1 MKPVILEKFIEGMKC
16 DVYPVTII
24 KFLLNKR
31 RILNYVSRVSDKN
44 FSVRKPKF
52 TIDYTDCQQCKDKES
67 MGVLCR
73 QHTSIHRILSGDNV
87 LYDIDTYTFFY
98 KNEIFRMVDDKLII
112 VYCPHPKLI
121 TGKLTD
127 SKVRKVN
134 TLTIDDPKLQDTVVG
149 EMKYN
154 NILKFSSSDLL
165 DKFVKTWFND
175 EFSIVTLPEDRNFSN
190 FCLIPNR

>member
-1 MKPVILEKFIEGMKC
+1 MSFEIKCFRFQTRNDAHSIGHRSNIILE
-16 DVYPVTII
+16 
-24 KFLLNKR
+24 
-31 RILNYVSRVSDKN
+31 
-44 FSVRKPKF
+44 
-52 TIDYTDCQQCKDKES
+52 
-67 MGVLCR
+67 
-73 QHTSIHRILSGDNV
+73 
-87 LYDIDTYTFFY
+87 
-98 KNEIFRMVDDKLII
+98 
-112 VYCPHPKLI
+112 
-121 TGKLTD
+121 GKLTD

-154 NILKFSSSDLL
+154 NILKFSSSELL